1 MFLLKWWPEKTESQ
15 SLCCKVTNKPPVCRA
30 LLLKKI
36 DADSENDMK
45 RTRCTEQKP
54 VGSLRFFHRP

>member
-1 MFLLKWWPEKTESQ
+1 MLNV
-15 SLCCKVTNKPPVCRA
+15 SLEMVARENRMCCKVTNKPPVCRA

-45 RTRCTEQKP
+45 RTRCIEQKP